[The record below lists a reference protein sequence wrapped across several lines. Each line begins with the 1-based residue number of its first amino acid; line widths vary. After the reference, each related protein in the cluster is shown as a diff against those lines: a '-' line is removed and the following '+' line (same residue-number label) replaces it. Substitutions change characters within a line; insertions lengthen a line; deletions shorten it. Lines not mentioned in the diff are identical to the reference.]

1 MSSQGSETRFPIR
14 LRSVP
19 VRDRQD
25 QKPYDVLEAELEAAL
40 AREEACLREK
50 NELSER

>member
-1 MSSQGSETRFPIR
+1 MSSQAETKFPIL

-19 VRDRQD
+19 VRDQRD
-25 QKPYDVLEAELEAAL
+25 QKSYEALAAELEAAL
-40 AREEACLREK
+40 AREDACLREK